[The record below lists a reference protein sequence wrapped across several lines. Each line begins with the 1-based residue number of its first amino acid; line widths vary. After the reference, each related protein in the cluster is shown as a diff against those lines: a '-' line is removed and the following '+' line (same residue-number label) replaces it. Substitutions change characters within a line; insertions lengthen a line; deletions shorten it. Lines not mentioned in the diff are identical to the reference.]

1 MLGSESYSDLNLTEP
16 QIEFP
21 GEETKIKYD
30 VTSSDQQEG
39 KKNLWTDQVLLYTD
53 SLLFFLLTKFMI
65 FTMLY
70 ENV

>member
-16 QIEFP
+16 QIEFT

-30 VTSSDQQEG
+30 VTSLDQQED
-39 KKNLWTDQVLLYTD
+39 KKNMWKDQVLLYTD
-53 SLLFFLLTKFMI
+53 SLLFLTNFMI